1 MYDRNVK
8 HVCTAAATPQA
19 LYAGERLAGAFER
32 TTSRLIEMRS
42 EEYLARGHRD
52 GGRTTGR
59 SSWLE
64 ACGFW
69 CNRPL
74 QLEADA
80 AAVRVGLHQAHPH
93 RFAERQFGVGF
104 DARHDRRLAQHHFA
118 ATPVLAVDLDHRTL
132 EHLAYARGQRGR
144 LGPVRSEEH
153 TSELQSLMRT
163 SYAVFCLNKTTY
175 RT

>member
-1 MYDRNVK
+1 MYCCLFDFFFFFK
-8 HVCTAAATPQA
+8 QKTA
-19 LYAGERLAGAFER
+19 Y
-32 TTSRLIEMRS
+32 EMRIS
-42 EEYLARGHRD
+42 DWSSDVCSSDL
-52 GGRTTGR
+52 GRTTCR

-104 DARHDRRLAQHHFA
+104 DARHERRLAQHHFA

-132 EHLAYARGQRGR
+132 EHLAYARGQLGR
-144 LGPVRSEEH
+144 PGPVQIGRAAC
-153 TSELQSLMRT
+153 RAKVGP
-163 SYAVFCLNKTTY
+163 YV
-175 RT
+175 